1 MPAPLSMALRH
12 RIVEAVGRGCSMR
25 EAARRF
31 SVAPSTA
38 IKLMQRVE
46 ATGSP
51 APDRYGGHRRP
62 LLEPFEG
69 QLQALVRATPDI
81 TLVELQRAI
90 EQRFGLRAGLSTVHN
105 ALHRLGLRHKK
116 SP

>member
-1 MPAPLSMALRH
+1 MPAPLSLDLRQ
-12 RIVEAVGRGCSMR
+12 RIVQAVERGCSIR

-46 ATGSP
+46 ATGSA

-62 LLEPFEG
+62 LLEPFG
-69 QLQALVRATPDI
+69 DLLKGLVLATPDV
-81 TLVELQRAI
+81 TLAELQREI
-90 EQRFGLRAGLSTVHN
+90 KQRVGIRVGLSTLHN

>member
-1 MPAPLSMALRH
+1 
-12 RIVEAVGRGCSMR
+12 MR

-31 SVAPSTA
+31 AVAPSTA

-46 ATGSP
+46 ATGSA

-62 LLEPFEG
+62 LLEPFET
-69 QLQALVRATPDI
+69 LLEALVLATPDI
-81 TLVELQRAI
+81 TLAELQREV
-90 EQRFGLRAGLSTVHN
+90 EQRAGIRVGLSTVHN
-105 ALHRLGLRHKK
+105 ALRRLGLRHKK

>member
-1 MPAPLSMALRH
+1 MPAPLSMDLRQ
-12 RIVEAVGRGCSMR
+12 RIVEAVGRGCSIR

-31 SVAPSTA
+31 RVAPSTA
-38 IKLMQRVE
+38 IKLMQRVG

-62 LLEPFEG
+62 LLEPLER
-69 QLQALVRATPDI
+69 QLKALVSATPDI
-81 TLVELQRAI
+81 TLVELQREV
-90 EQRFGLRAGLSTVHN
+90 EQRFGLRAGLSTLHN

>member
-1 MPAPLSMALRH
+1 MPAPLSMDLRQ
-12 RIVEAVGRGCSMR
+12 RIVEAVGHGCSMR

-51 APDRYGGHRRP
+51 GPDRYGGYRRP
-62 LLEPFEG
+62 LLEPWAR
-69 QLQALVRATPDI
+69 QLEALVSATPDM
-81 TLVELQRAI
+81 TLAELQGEVER
-90 EQRFGLRAGLSTVHN
+90 RFGLWAGLSTLHN
-105 ALHRLGLRHKK
+105 ALHRLGLRHRK

>member
-1 MPAPLSMALRH
+1 MPAPLSMDLRQ
-12 RIVEAVGRGCSMR
+12 RIVEAVRGGCSLR

-46 ATGSP
+46 ATGSA

-62 LLEPFEG
+62 LLEPYES
-69 QLQALVRATPDI
+69 LLEALVRATPDL
-81 TLVELQRAI
+81 TLAELQRAI
-90 EQRFGLRAGLSTVHN
+90 EQRCGLRAGLSTLHN
-105 ALHRLGLRHKK
+105 ALHRLGLRYKK
-116 SP
+116 RP